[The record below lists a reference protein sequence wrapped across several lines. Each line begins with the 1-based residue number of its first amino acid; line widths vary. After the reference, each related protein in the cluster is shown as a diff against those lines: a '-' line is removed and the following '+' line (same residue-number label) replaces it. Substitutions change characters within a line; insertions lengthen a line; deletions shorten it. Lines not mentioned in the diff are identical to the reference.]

1 MLISLM
7 NILCIA
13 CDKGFFGVN
22 CDIKCRLPWYG
33 QDCQS
38 LCWCKP
44 KYCDHV
50 NGCMQSSIGTIFYIP
65 NEAFERTILF
75 KLNTCVFHII

>member
-22 CDIKCRLPWYG
+22 CDIKCRLPLYG

-38 LCWCKP
+38 LFWCKP
-44 KYCDHV
+44 NYCDLV
-50 NGCMQSSIGTIFYIP
+50 NGCMQSSIGTNLYKP
-65 NEAFERTILF
+65 N
-75 KLNTCVFHII
+75 